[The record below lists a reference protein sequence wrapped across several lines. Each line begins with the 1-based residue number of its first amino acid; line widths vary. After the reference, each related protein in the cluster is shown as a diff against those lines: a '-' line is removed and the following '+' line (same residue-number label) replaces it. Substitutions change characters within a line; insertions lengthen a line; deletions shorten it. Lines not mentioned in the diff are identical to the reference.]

1 MSQLAAAVSTI
12 TLVLVTDIEG
22 ILGLGP
28 AIFLTAAAGAAF
40 PAGRAMDRVGRVPVL
55 AGGFATGILGCSTAA
70 LGCATAS
77 TPIAIAGLA
86 LIGVAIGTVQL
97 TRTAAADI
105 YPQARRARGISYVLV
120 GALAG
125 AALGPLVFRP
135 LVAGRALELDALVLP
150 YLAAAGIC
158 AVGLVIALSIRPDPR
173 KAALALAAHE
183 RPNDSAHAAPLGQ
196 ILRRPGVPAA
206 FVAAVASYSVM
217 VSVMNLSGYV
227 VVGHHHPQA
236 DVFTV
241 ISAHIAGMYALV
253 LGVGQLID
261 RLGRKSALA
270 GGLLLMALSNLGMV
284 WFSSVLWMAVS
295 LFGLGLGWNLSYV
308 AAAADMA
315 DRTAPAERGRLS
327 GFTDLCASL
336 LAAAFALLGGLA
348 YSGLG
353 VEALA
358 VAATVVVVV
367 PALWI
372 AFVRRAPE
380 PLPEPAR

>member
-1 MSQLAAAVSTI
+1 MSQLAVAVSTI

-28 AIFLTAAAGAAF
+28 AIFLVAAAGAAF
-40 PAGRAMDRVGRVPVL
+40 PAGRLMDRVGRVPVL

-70 LGCATAS
+70 LGSSTAS
-77 TPIAIAGLA
+77 TPIVIAGLA
-86 LIGVAIGTVQL
+86 LIGAAAGTVQL

-105 YPQARRARGISYVLV
+105 YPQERRARGISYVLV

-125 AALGPLVFRP
+125 AAIGPLVFRP

-158 AVGLVIALSIRPDPR
+158 ALGLVVALSIRPDPR

-183 RPNDSAHAAPLGQ
+183 RPDDSGHAAPLRR

-227 VVGHHHPQA
+227 VVGHHHAQA

-253 LGVGQLID
+253 LGVGELID
-261 RLGRKSALA
+261 RLGRKLALA

-284 WFSSVLWMAVS
+284 WFSSVSWLAVS

-315 DRTAPAERGRLS
+315 DRTAPVERGRLS

-336 LAAAFALLGGLA
+336 LGAAFALLGGVT

-358 VAATVVVVV
+358 VASTVVVVV

-372 AFVRRAPE
+372 AFLRRAPE
-380 PLPEPAR
+380 PLLAEA

>member
-1 MSQLAAAVSTI
+1 MTQLAVAVSTI

-70 LGCATAS
+70 LGCSTAS

-86 LIGVAIGTVQL
+86 LIGAAAGTVQL

-105 YPQARRARGISYVLV
+105 YPQERRARGISYVLV

-125 AALGPLVFRP
+125 AAIGPLVFRP
-135 LVAGRALELDALVLP
+135 LVVGRALELDALVLP

-173 KAALALAAHE
+173 KAALALAARE
-183 RPNDSAHAAPLGQ
+183 RPNDSALAAPLAE

-227 VVGHHHPQA
+227 VVGHHHAQA

-261 RLGRKSALA
+261 RLGRKSALV

-284 WFSSVLWMAVS
+284 WFSSVPWLAVS

-336 LAAAFALLGGLA
+336 LGASFALLGGVT

-358 VAATVVVVV
+358 VVATVVVVV

-372 AFVRRAPE
+372 VFVRRAPG
-380 PLPEPAR
+380 PLPAEA